1 LQVSKKEPITP
12 EILHK
17 LVERF
22 VQPGASL
29 ADVRTIIICL
39 LGFAVFFHYNEL
51 ASLREADV
59 SMFPDHMELFLE
71 SRKTDQCRDGAHI
84 VIPRANSQIC
94 PVTMLERYMS
104 LTGASSSSDKFIF
117 RGLSKTRDGYRLR
130 ASGGLSYSCVREMVL
145 EKLIALGLDKQKF
158 GLHSLHSGGASA
170 AAQAGVP
177 DTCRLFERHGR

>member
-59 SMFPDHMELFLE
+59 SIFPDHMELFLE